1 VERLDEFSLLRM
13 LGDQEFNGL
22 GPWSPRVLV
31 CIPLRRGHLGEERL
45 HLVTVVEQLPVQVA
59 RIPLD
64 EDAPEIEDHGGRAH
78 RRYRGHSS
86 SGVSITMGIGL
97 AVRSW

>member
-1 VERLDEFSLLRM
+1 MERLDQLSPLGM
-13 LGDQEFNGL
+13 LGDQEFDGL

-31 CIPLRRGHLGEERL
+31 CVPLRRGHLGEERL
-45 HLVTVVEQLPVQVA
+45 HLVRVIEQLPVQVA
-59 RIPLD
+59 RIPID

-78 RRYRGHSS
+78 RRNRAHSF
-86 SGVSITMGIGL
+86 SGVNITIGISL